1 MRSRAARFT
10 LGAVAWLAIGG
21 AAAFV
26 FYSEKQ
32 IAAERAALRT
42 FDQRAREA
50 VDALADLRASQQ
62 AYVAAGQGTDFWVP
76 KVAGLMESTTR
87 TLSAIRASAGNA
99 ASRASVDDAASSLTE
114 FAAIDK
120 RARDYIKAGQ
130 LLMAGDVIFTEGG
143 QTATLAARYIESG
156 RLSEHQAFD
165 ASEADMRKQQAAAL
179 AAAALVTV
187 LVLVLIGV
195 ARPAVAETVE
205 KPVEGLGLAAAPS
218 PSRDVLL
225 REPSK
230 REATPVSVF
239 SARAVSPILKNAAN
253 LCTEF
258 ARVTSL
264 EDLTALLGRAADMLD
279 ASGLVVWLGT
289 PTGADLRPV
298 LAHGYSD
305 QALAR
310 MPTVPRSANNAA
322 AAAYR
327 SGTLQI
333 VLTQPGSSAGA
344 VVAPLLG
351 PDGCIGALSAE
362 IASGGE
368 GSDAVQALAT
378 LFAAQLAAV
387 LAAPPEAAPVKAASV
402 S

>member
-1 MRSRAARFT
+1 

-99 ASRASVDDAASSLTE
+99 ATRASVDDAASSLTE

-187 LVLVLIGV
+187 LVLVLVGV
-195 ARPAVAETVE
+195 ARPAAADMVE
-205 KPVEGLGLAAAPS
+205 KPVEGLGLAAPPS

-289 PTGADLRPV
+289 PTGTDLRPV

>member
-1 MRSRAARFT
+1 

-187 LVLVLIGV
+187 LVLVLVGV
-195 ARPAVAETVE
+195 ARPAAADMVE
-205 KPVEGLGLAAAPS
+205 KPVEGLGLAAPPS

>member
-21 AAAFV
+21 AATFV
-26 FYSEKQ
+26 FYAEKQ
-32 IAAERAALRT
+32 IAAERATLRT
-42 FDQRAREA
+42 LDQRAREA

-76 KVAGLMESTTR
+76 KVAGLIESTAR

-99 ASRASVDDAASSLTE
+99 ASRASVDEAASSLSE
-114 FAAIDK
+114 FAVIDK

-130 LLMAGDVIFTEGG
+130 PLMAGDVIFTEGG

-187 LVLVLIGV
+187 LVLVLVGV
-195 ARPAVAETVE
+195 ARPAAADAVE
-205 KPVEGLGLAAAPS
+205 KPVEGLGLAAPS
-218 PSRDVLL
+218 PPRDVLL
-225 REPSK
+225 RETSK
-230 REATPVSVF
+230 REAMPVSVF

-305 QALAR
+305 PALAR

-387 LAAPPEAAPVKAASV
+387 LAAPPEAAPIKAASV

>member
-1 MRSRAARFT
+1 

-26 FYSEKQ
+26 FYSEKL

-99 ASRASVDDAASSLTE
+99 ATRASVDDAASSLTE

-143 QTATLAARYIESG
+143 QPATLAARYIESG

-187 LVLVLIGV
+187 LVLVLVGV
-195 ARPAVAETVE
+195 GRPVAADMVE
-205 KPVEGLGLAAAPS
+205 KPVEGLGLAAPPS

-289 PTGADLRPV
+289 PTGTDLRPV

-387 LAAPPEAAPVKAASV
+387 LAAPPEAAPVKSASV